1 MTKRNTPRISKCWR
15 DPYRPSLEISQ
26 QQSTARQTARR
37 SDVVPG
43 PRARGG
49 PARTIGCRGEA
60 VARRRPSA
68 RRRGSEVRPS
78 VPSLAIVAEPIG
90 PARTGEYLV
99 TTKAWPFRRPIV
111 GRSIDGFLDW
121 FRFEIHDCS
130 PPRIAVHR
138 HHLRA
143 PFGLFRADPTPRAL
157 AAERPSFVQTPLP
170 AASPFI
176 PHTTAGRFHA
186 FDVEPSPP
194 GSLAGPKAETMSTI
208 GGHMNIEFT
217 LDYSAAYRT
226 ECEAII

>member
-1 MTKRNTPRISKCWR
+1 MA
-15 DPYRPSLEISQ
+15 ISQ
-26 QQSTARQTARR
+26 QQSAARRTARR
-37 SDVVPG
+37 SDVAPR
-43 PRARGG
+43 PRARVG
-49 PARTIGCRGEA
+49 PARTIGSRGEA
-60 VARRRPSA
+60 VARRRASA

-90 PARTGEYLV
+90 PARTGENLA

-111 GRSIDGFLDW
+111 GRPIDGFLRRI
-121 FRFEIHDCS
+121 RFEIHDCS

-143 PFGLFRADPTPRAL
+143 PFGLFSSRLDASGVGRRASEHCPDTPPGRL
-157 AAERPSFVQTPLP
+157 AIRSD
-170 AASPFI
+170 
-176 PHTTAGRFHA
+176 TTAGRFHA
-186 FDVEPSPP
+186 FGVEPSPP